1 MSKKEIIID
10 REKGL
15 TRVAVMEDDELCEFY
30 LEREGAQKLAGN
42 IYKGRVQNVL
52 PGMQAAFVDIGAE
65 RNAFL
70 YVGDAG
76 VDQRD
81 FVFDK
86 DGKADGE
93 VAARLQSI
101 RKAVKSGQEIMVQ
114 VIKEPDGTKGARI
127 TTHITLPGRY
137 VVLVPMVDYV
147 GVSRRIREEGERQ
160 RLKAEAER
168 VKPEGMGLIVRTAA
182 EGLNGE
188 DFLSDIADLTALWR
202 EVEKR
207 FQVRRAPC
215 CIHQDEDLLA
225 RTVRDLFTADV
236 ERVVL
241 DDACGVE
248 RVREALAS
256 IAPELADRVEQ
267 YQGTL
272 PIFDAYRIESRLD
285 KALAHKV
292 WLKNGGYLY
301 VDQTEALTVIDVNT
315 GKFVGSLD
323 LQDTVFQLNCEAA
336 KEIARQVRLRDL
348 GGIIIID
355 FIDMESPEH
364 QQQVVEA
371 LREALKKD
379 RNKTNVVGLTGLGLV
394 EMTRKKMRKR
404 LSAEMEKPCPFC
416 GGTGRVMQEEHT
428 ARRALR
434 DVRRI
439 QASGTTEGIVLCA
452 NATVL
457 REVRALAPVGGIYL
471 RIDGK
476 KGAGDYH
483 VSTEPAQ
490 SLDELEFL
498 S

>member
-10 REKGL
+10 QEKEL
-15 TRVAVMEDDELCEFY
+15 TRVAVMEDGELCEFY

-52 PGMQAAFVDIGAE
+52 PGMQAAFVDIGAD

-81 FVFDK
+81 YAFGK
-86 DGKADGE
+86 DGALGE
-93 VAARLQSI
+93 GVAARIQSI
-101 RKAVKSGQEIMVQ
+101 KKVVKSGQEIMVQ
-114 VIKEPDGTKGARI
+114 VIKEPDGPKGARI
-127 TTHITLPGRY
+127 TTHITLPGRF

-147 GVSRRIREEGERQ
+147 GVSRRIRDDAERQ

-182 EGLNGE
+182 EGMDGE
-188 DFLSDIADLTALWR
+188 DFLADIAYLTALWR
-202 EVEKR
+202 EVER
-207 FQVRRAPC
+207 NGQVRRAPC
-215 CIHQDEDLLA
+215 CIHRDEALLS
-225 RTVRDLFTADV
+225 RTVRDLFTNDVDRFVLADQESV
-236 ERVVL
+236 
-241 DDACGVE
+241 DQ
-248 RVREALAS
+248 VRETLRRIS
-256 IAPELADRVEQ
+256 PELADRVEQ
-267 YQGTL
+267 YQGQI

-285 KALAHKV
+285 KALSHKV

-315 GKFVGSLD
+315 GKFVGSYD

-355 FIDMESPEH
+355 FIDMESTDH
-364 QQQVVEA
+364 QRQVVEA

-394 EMTRKKMRKR
+394 EMTRKKMRRR
-404 LSAEMEKPCPFC
+404 LSDALEKPCPCC

-434 DVRRI
+434 DVARI
-439 QASGTTEGIVLCA
+439 RASGTTEGIV
-452 NATVL
+452 
-457 REVRALAPVGGIYL
+457 VRASEAVLCQVRRLGAGGIYL
-471 RIDGK
+471 LPDAR
-476 KGAGDYH
+476 KGSGGFQ
-483 VSTEPAQ
+483 VSTEPSNA
-490 SLDELEFL
+490 LEGL
-498 S
+498 ERLT